1 MFKTQMPDK
10 CWNTGV
16 NVEYTFK
23 TDIEQSLKHYIFVDS
38 IVWNKNKNKHNGS
51 GKDDFQKNTVSSTY
65 TYIHILLYKTV
76 DKYWTERVT
85 ILL

>member
-1 MFKTQMPDK
+1 MFKTQMPVE

-38 IVWNKNKNKHNGS
+38 IVWNRNKNKHNGS
-51 GKDDFQKNTVSSTY
+51 GKDDFQKILSAVPIHTY
-65 TYIHILLYKTV
+65 TFCYTKLLTSIEQKE
-76 DKYWTERVT
+76 WQ
-85 ILL
+85 